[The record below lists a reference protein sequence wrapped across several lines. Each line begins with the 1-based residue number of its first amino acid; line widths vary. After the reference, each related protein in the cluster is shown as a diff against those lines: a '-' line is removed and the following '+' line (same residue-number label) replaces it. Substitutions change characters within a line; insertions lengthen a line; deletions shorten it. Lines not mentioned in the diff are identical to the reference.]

1 VNGRV
6 RLLLAKGSKN
16 YRPRRTG
23 ERKRKSV
30 RGAIVGPDIAVL
42 ALSISKRGEKDIEGL
57 TTVQRPNRLHVK
69 RASKIRKLYNLAKED
84 DVKFYI
90 SKIGREIEKKKDGTD
105 KKKKSV
111 KRPKIQRLIT
121 DIRIRRKKI
130 HKVET
135 TKRRERTAK
144 LREDYHKLVSKLNA
158 KHKDATKHEETK
170 VEPTKKVDP
179 KATKTATKDTKGT
192 TATKVDPKATTK
204 AHAPAPTTAK
214 TTTAPVKKVEAPKK
228 AEEPKKAAPTKTA
241 PPKKWKSWINN
252 YVDFL
257 MFKCIA
263 LFWSINNMR

>member
-1 VNGRV
+1 
-6 RLLLAKGSKN
+6 
-16 YRPRRTG
+16 
-23 ERKRKSV
+23 
-30 RGAIVGPDIAVL
+30 L

-158 KHKDATKHEETK
+158 KHKDVKHEETK
-170 VEPTKKVDP
+170 APEATKKVDP
-179 KATKTATKDTKGT
+179 KAKAT
-192 TATKVDPKATTK
+192 TATKVDPKKATATKPTTAPTTTK
-204 AHAPAPTTAK
+204 ATTAPTTK
-214 TTTAPVKKVEAPKK
+214 TTTAPVKKAEPAPVKK
-228 AEEPKKAAPTKTA
+228 AEEPKKAAPATKTS
-241 PPKKWKSWINN
+241 KKWKPQ
-252 YVDFL
+252 
-257 MFKCIA
+257 
-263 LFWSINNMR
+263 